1 MGAPCPIA
9 IVSVSK
15 DGLLGTPV
23 FGFSGDV
30 STRLLS
36 KTHHPPI
43 CQPDAMHSL
52 PQPKP
57 ISNSS
62 ATRQPSRLSAKAQRP
77 PSGLP
82 SVFPEAK
89 LVSIKPSALDQL
101 PVPSCQQEELPPPAL
116 KSSVSLSS
124 NYLVTRV
131 LMAQNTL
138 LEEQRAT
145 QYTASLSDPILA
157 TRLRDLPLWFCTNTP
172 PSALE
177 ATGASADTM
186 NPSPATLPL
195 CLLSQVG
202 PTYPPLQ
209 RSLLV
214 AMCRLPASASSA
226 PPTT

>member
-1 MGAPCPIA
+1 M
-9 IVSVSK
+9 
-15 DGLLGTPV
+15 
-23 FGFSGDV
+23 
-30 STRLLS
+30 
-36 KTHHPPI
+36 
-43 CQPDAMHSL
+43 
-52 PQPKP
+52 
-57 ISNSS
+57 
-62 ATRQPSRLSAKAQRP
+62 
-77 PSGLP
+77 
-82 SVFPEAK
+82 FPEAK

-101 PVPSCQQEELPPPAL
+101 PLPSCQREKLPPPAL

-177 ATGASADTM
+177 AAEASTDIM

-195 CLLSQVG
+195 CLLSG
-202 PTYPPLQ
+202 RPYLST
-209 RSLLV
+209 
-214 AMCRLPASASSA
+214 PAVVIAGGYVQTPSISFKCPSHHLGKAHSA
-226 PPTT
+226 